1 MSQYLVELTGECRE
15 VYVVEADSE
24 QEARDNW
31 TSGWHQIT
39 EAQGM
44 EVVSVRLDGDEIE
57 I

>member
-15 VYVVEADSE
+15 VYVVVADSE

-44 EVVSVRLDGDEIE
+44 EVVSVRLAADDL
-57 I
+57 